1 MTSTNC
7 LDTALELLNCY
18 HLWPVVIYPAG
29 VKLEDRVTTGKEPI
43 GLAWG
48 KTRPTEQSIRA
59 MFRSNPG
66 AGVGLRLGPESG
78 IFDIECDGPEGEDSY
93 IKLMGGE
100 IIATLGWSSRRGP
113 HHVFRYDT
121 RLEAYGKSILKLPEL
136 PGLEIRIGEKGKQ
149 LQSVCP
155 PTVGQDGKPREWND
169 CPIIA
174 DPPEAMFLFLETVLD
189 AALERAAIQADEA
202 PEREAVRHAG
212 TLHGPLPVEE
222 HCRLYLAKVEAG
234 VEGQNGS
241 TPMMRAAGV
250 ICRFGILDEPGGW
263 RVGFQLLSEYGAKCS
278 PPWRNEKQIEHKL
291 SDAFKKEKRR
301 DLRDKWAERGNS
313 FQAIGPSPSNNGS
326 SGEVKPVGATEPKWN
341 GEPRSIRQDLLAVP
355 MMPEDLIPEPLRSW
369 LNDIAERI
377 SCPLDFA
384 VIPALL
390 ALGCV
395 LGRKIGMRPKA
406 HDVWTVIPNPWGAI
420 IGRPG
425 VLKSP

>member
-222 HCRLYLAKVEAG
+222 HADCISRKLRREL
-234 VEGQNGS
+234 
-241 TPMMRAAGV
+241 
-250 ICRFGILDEPGGW
+250 
-263 RVGFQLLSEYGAKCS
+263 RVRMA
-278 PPWRNEKQIEHKL
+278 PHR
-291 SDAFKKEKRR
+291 
-301 DLRDKWAERGNS
+301 
-313 FQAIGPSPSNNGS
+313 
-326 SGEVKPVGATEPKWN
+326 
-341 GEPRSIRQDLLAVP
+341 
-355 MMPEDLIPEPLRSW
+355 
-369 LNDIAERI
+369 
-377 SCPLDFA
+377 
-384 VIPALL
+384 
-390 ALGCV
+390 
-395 LGRKIGMRPKA
+395 
-406 HDVWTVIPNPWGAI
+406 
-420 IGRPG
+420 
-425 VLKSP
+425 